1 MTDPQTDVL
10 ISRDGHIIRL
20 QLNRPQKKN
29 ALTPAMYDAMR
40 QEIEKANTDTDIHV
54 IYITGSDDSFS
65 AGNDLNTFLQDP
77 TSSAAARF
85 IVAVSQ
91 AQTPIVAAVNGLAV
105 GVGVTMLLHCDLV
118 YAVEGAVFNFAF
130 IDLGVVPEAA
140 SSYLLPQML
149 GQRRAA
155 ELLMLGERFDA
166 QTACELG
173 IVNRVVAPDELDSLA
188 WSKAQQLAAKP
199 PQALRQTKMLLKR
212 GNAKA
217 VKDTISYELGIFAE
231 RMQSAEAQEIMQAF
245 LERRTN
251 RK

>member
-1 MTDPQTDVL
+1 MTDIL
-10 ISRDGHIIRL
+10 ISRDNHIVRI

-29 ALTPAMYDAMR
+29 ALTPDMYHALR
-40 QEIEKANTDTDIHV
+40 QEIEQANSDTSIHV

-65 AGNDLNTFLQDP
+65 AGNDLNTFMQDP
-77 TSSAAARF
+77 TSDAAARF
-85 IVAVSQ
+85 IMAIAQ

-118 YAVEGAVFNFAF
+118 YATDSATFNFAF

-140 SSYLLPQML
+140 SSYLLPQMI

-155 ELLMLGERFDA
+155 ELLMLGERFTA
-166 QTACELG
+166 QTAHDVG
-173 IVNRVVAPDELDSLA
+173 IVNQIVAPDELDSLA
-188 WSKAQQLAAKP
+188 GSKAQQLASKP

-217 VKDTISYELGIFAE
+217 IEETISVELGVFAE
-231 RMQSAEAQEIMQAF
+231 RMQSDEARQIMMAF
-245 LERRTN
+245 LERST
-251 RK
+251 KKK